1 MTAPS
6 IWYGKNAKVAI
17 GAALTVGTTTNLY
30 AQATAAS
37 GYVMT
42 NICKDLKIAPGESAV
57 DPLNVFGTQLLEEK
71 RPNLVTADFT
81 IVFTDTDSW
90 ASTNTWST
98 AAASANF
105 TRFVGVDSTG
115 NKTKRCIG
123 FQLSQTGTG
132 GQGTIN
138 ALLNNAIITGQGD
151 LSIAADGSAEQTLSA
166 ACQLT
171 DFYVE
176 EYIS

>member
-1 MTAPS
+1 MAAPA
-6 IWYGKNAKVAI
+6 IWYGRNAKVAI
-17 GAALTVGTTTNLY
+17 GTAITVATTSTLY

-42 NICKDLKIAPGESAV
+42 NFCKDLKIAPGESAV

-81 IVFTDTDSW
+81 IVFTNIDSW

-98 AAASANF
+98 AAPAAGY
-105 TRFVGVDSTG
+105 TRYVGVDSTG

-123 FQLSQTGTG
+123 FSLQQTGTN
-132 GQGTIN
+132 GQGTVN
-138 ALLNNAIITGQGD
+138 ALMNNAVITGQGD
-151 LSIAADGSAEQTLSA
+151 LSVAADGSAEQTLSA

-176 EYIS
+176 DNC